1 VRSSARWLFIPSQN
15 VLVTDAPCFICDKQA
30 KGDEA
35 EGGVLYE
42 DDLVY
47 VGHMHTMGSPTVY
60 RGYLMVETKR
70 HVAGLGELSDDE
82 AAAVGRLVNRASRA
96 LRDAAGADHVFAFV
110 YGTGVPHLHVH
121 LAPRYPDTPREFWGP
136 RIREWPDAPAV
147 DRNSMR
153 RFIDELRGYL

>member
-1 VRSSARWLFIPSQN
+1 
-15 VLVTDAPCFICDKQA
+15 VTHTACFICDKHA
-30 KGDEA
+30 EGGTA

-47 VGHMHTMGSPTVY
+47 VGHLHTMGSPTVY

-96 LRDAAGADHVFAFV
+96 LRNGAGADHVFAYV
-110 YGTGVPHLHVH
+110 YGTGIPHLHVH
-121 LAPRYPDTPREFWGP
+121 LAPRYPETPREFWGP
-136 RIREWPDAPAV
+136 SIREWPEAPMV
-147 DRNSMR
+147 DPISMR
-153 RFIDELRGYL
+153 RLVEELREHL